1 MSSNFFAMVE
11 RMKLIDRWALM
22 NNTGKENI
30 AEHSHTVAVIAHA
43 LALIGNKKFGRSY
56 NAERCALL
64 ALYHD
69 TTEVITGDMPTPV
82 KYYNDTIRR
91 AYKEIEA
98 TAGDR
103 LLAMLPEEFRPDY
116 DPCFHPD
123 PADKELWQLVKAADK
138 LFSHSKLDRTIFG
151 FLRTTAKAV
160 LIFIAVML
168 VAGTL
173 GIDTSSLLAILSVA
187 GLAVSLSMQTA
198 LSNVA
203 GALMILTAKPFRAG
217 DYVQIGDKAGTV
229 LTIGAVYTSLRTYDN
244 QIIYLPNSQI
254 TAGSIVNMTSEDV
267 RRIDVNVSASY
278 DDAADKVRAALCA
291 AAAAHEKTLRD
302 RPVEAHVV
310 SYGDSSIQYVL
321 RFWARTED
329 YWTCYNDLLDG
340 MQEVFSAA
348 GITMCYPHI
357 NVHMGS

>member
-1 MSSNFFAMVE
+1 MLLVLCAVLI
-11 RMKLIDRWALM
+11 KLIL
-22 NNTGKENI
+22 
-30 AEHSHTVAVIAHA
+30 
-43 LALIGNKKFGRSY
+43 
-56 NAERCALL
+56 
-64 ALYHD
+64 
-69 TTEVITGDMPTPV
+69 
-82 KYYNDTIRR
+82 
-91 AYKEIEA
+91 
-98 TAGDR
+98 
-103 LLAMLPEEFRPDY
+103 
-116 DPCFHPD
+116 
-123 PADKELWQLVKAADK
+123 KAADK
-138 LFSHSKLDRTIFG
+138 LFSHSKLDHTIFG

-203 GALMILTAKPFRAG
+203 GALMILTAKPFRSG

-302 RPVEAHVV
+302 RPVEAHVF

-329 YWTCYNDLLDG
+329 YWTCYNDVLDG